1 MLTFPITD
9 AWIKEQLADTPG
21 RPNMFQ
27 MASNAYGEMRLAM
40 ATEGTRGA
48 IAVQAAGVFGGLV
61 RKWKAGVLAHL
72 TKDILVAHAIDA
84 SRERVRAIQFDIFG
98 RAQASKDLK
107 QYATKIRNG
116 GGRARPMPE
125 IPDEVKVAALKFYQ
139 EHQDE
144 LKLAVHGSQG

>member
-1 MLTFPITD
+1 M
-9 AWIKEQLADTPG
+9 
-21 RPNMFQ
+21 
-27 MASNAYGEMRLAM
+27 
-40 ATEGTRGA
+40 
-48 IAVQAAGVFGGLV
+48 
-61 RKWKAGVLAHL
+61 LAHL
-72 TKDILVAHAIDA
+72 TKDILAAHEIDA

-144 LKLAVHGSQG
+144 LKTRSSWKPRMTGSSQLFTGSSSAKIVCVFTTCCAVFKMRQKTVSANSLYQIVSHERIGETLNWFHVRGFGLLM